1 MTNPSES
8 PNPQNDSLQAASDPA
23 NDPAND
29 PATDDLDAMY
39 RKALDAI
46 EAAEDEVGKAF
57 TELHEPVEEAA
68 ESATPKVDEVASP
81 LADEEVSLPVD
92 EINTGQRRAT
102 ARQIVEAALFVGG
115 TNLTIKKIGR
125 LLGDGFDGDRVEAII
140 DELGEQYTAEARPYE
155 ILFGEGGYRLAL
167 RPEYERVRERAFG
180 LGPRD
185 VKLTQEALGVLSL
198 IAYRQPISKPEI
210 EKLARKNSSG
220 LLAQLVRRELIRID
234 RGEDNTENSTKKK
247 AAKKRRDVKYHTTQ
261 RFLDI
266 FGLRNIDELPQAEE
280 LEFK

>member
-1 MTNPSES
+1 MTNSSES
-8 PNPQNDSLQAASDPA
+8 PHPQDDSLQAASDPA
-23 NDPAND
+23 S
-29 PATDDLDAMY
+29 DDLDAMY

-57 TELHEPVEEAA
+57 TELHEPTEDVAESVAPTGDEEAL
-68 ESATPKVDEVASP
+68 PVAS
-81 LADEEVSLPVD
+81 EEVRLSAQESD
-92 EINTGQRRAT
+92 TGQRRAT

-125 LLGDGFDGDRVEAII
+125 LLGDGFDGDRVETII

-234 RGEDNTENSTKKK
+234 RGENNTEKKT
-247 AAKKRRDVKYHTTQ
+247 AKKRRDVKYHTTQ